1 MRKSSYA
8 RKPFF
13 ISLQNEQTPEFV
25 TVLAKQIQMEIP
37 VIPPATLM
45 QADPNHRNRILLIDH
60 QQHKVLLREIKN
72 LPLIWKG
79 FETVLCNV
87 PNRLTT
93 EELIGFGQCKAI
105 FYREASIADMAKGL
119 NSVINGKSWLPRDV
133 SAQLIHYYRN
143 MVCSHT
149 SPVNVDL
156 TLREIQVLRCVQSGK
171 SNSQIAEDLFIS
183 EFTVK
188 SHLYQTFR
196 KLSVK
201 NRVQAAA
208 WADQNLIS

>member
-37 VIPPATLM
+37 VITPATLM

-93 EELIGFGQCKAI
+93 EETDWLWPVQ
-105 FYREASIADMAKGL
+105 SDL
-119 NSVINGKSWLPRDV
+119 LPR
-133 SAQLIHYYRN
+133 HNHGR
-143 MVCSHT
+143 H
-149 SPVNVDL
+149 
-156 TLREIQVLRCVQSGK
+156 
-171 SNSQIAEDLFIS
+171 
-183 EFTVK
+183 
-188 SHLYQTFR
+188 
-196 KLSVK
+196 
-201 NRVQAAA
+201 
-208 WADQNLIS
+208 DQRTKFGD

>member
-13 ISLQNEQTPEFV
+13 ISLQNEQTPDFIEK
-25 TVLAKQIQMEIP
+25 LSKKIEMEIP
-37 VIPPATLM
+37 TITPATLM
-45 QADPNHRNRILLIDH
+45 QADPNHRNRILLIDY
-60 QQHKVLLREIKN
+60 QQHKALLKEIKN
-72 LPLIWKG
+72 LPLIWKS
-79 FETVLCNV
+79 FEIVLLNV
-87 PNRLTT
+87 PIRLTT
-93 EELIGFGQCKAI
+93 EELVSFGQCKAI
-105 FYREASIADMAKGL
+105 FYRDSGLEKMAEGIC
-119 NSVINGKSWLPRDV
+119 SVINGKNWLPRDV
-133 SAQLIHYYRN
+133 SAQLLHYYRN
-143 MVCSHT
+143 MVSSHT

-156 TLREIQVLRCVQSGK
+156 TIREIQVLRCVQSGK
-171 SNSQIAEDLFIS
+171 SNTQIAEDLFIS

>member
-13 ISLQNEQTPEFV
+13 ISLQNEQTPDFIEK
-25 TVLAKQIQMEIP
+25 LSKKIEMEIP
-37 VIPPATLM
+37 TITPATLM
-45 QADPNHRNRILLIDH
+45 QADPNHRNRILLIDY
-60 QQHKVLLREIKN
+60 QQHKALLKEIKN
-72 LPLIWKG
+72 LPLIWKS
-79 FETVLCNV
+79 FEIVLLNV

-93 EELIGFGQCKAI
+93 EELVSFGQCKAI
-105 FYREASIADMAKGL
+105 FYRDSGLEKMAEGIC
-119 NSVINGKSWLPRDV
+119 SVINGKNWLPRDV
-133 SAQLIHYYRN
+133 SAQLLHYYRN
-143 MVCSHT
+143 MVSSHT

-156 TLREIQVLRCVQSGK
+156 TIREIQVLRCVQSGK
-171 SNSQIAEDLFIS
+171 SNTQIAEDLFIS

>member
-13 ISLQNEQTPEFV
+13 ISLQSEQTPEFV
-25 TVLAKQIQMEIP
+25 TKLAKQIDMEIP
-37 VIPPATLM
+37 VITPTTLM
-45 QADPNHRNRILLIDH
+45 RADPNHRNRILLIDY
-60 QQHKVLLREIKN
+60 QQHKVLLKEIKD
-72 LPLIWKG
+72 LPLIWKN
-79 FETVLCNV
+79 FETVLLNV
-87 PNRLTT
+87 PGRLNT
-93 EELIGFGQCKAI
+93 EELVGFGQCKAI
-105 FYREASIADMAKGL
+105 LYRDAELKEVAKGIIA
-119 NSVINGKSWLPRDV
+119 VINGKNWLPRDV
-133 SAQLIHYYRN
+133 SAQLLHYYRN
-143 MVCSHT
+143 MVSSHT

-156 TLREIQVLRCVQSGK
+156 TMREIQVLRCVQSGK
-171 SNSQIAEDLFIS
+171 SNTQIAEDLFIS